1 MLNKYLLL
9 GSVVLLVAILFV
21 SMFLWKAV
29 TEKPTYTAVLL
40 KTGDLYFGTLQRFP
54 SFGLAHP
61 YLLQINKDD
70 VQNPVSVRSFKSA
83 VWGPEDFMTINR
95 NEVVWTAS
103 VRSDS
108 NLARFLDASPNLP
121 DIAPSAQSETSQ
133 ATSST
138 AEPK

>member
-1 MLNKYLLL
+1 MLNKYLLF
-9 GSVVLLVAILFV
+9 GSIVLLVAILFV
-21 SMFLWKAV
+21 SIFLWKAI

-61 YLLQINKDD
+61 YLLQINQGDA
-70 VQNPVSVRSFKSA
+70 QNPVSVRSFKSA
-83 VWGPEDFMTINR
+83 IWSPEDFMTINR
-95 NEVVWTAS
+95 DEVVWTAR
-103 VRSDS
+103 VRADS
-108 NLARFLDASPNLP
+108 NLVKFLDASPNLP
-121 DIAPSAQSETSQ
+121 DILPPVQPEVPQ